1 VDDDDS
7 IREFI
12 GMALEDAGFDVEMA
26 EDGLRALEIARRR
39 TPSVILLDMR
49 MGGMDGRGF
58 AAAYRAGPGDQA
70 PILVLT
76 AARDA
81 AASAAEIR
89 ADAYLEKPFDLK
101 ELLDMVE
108 DLCGTRRAA
117 RSQRE
122 GPKASGV
129 T

>member
-1 VDDDDS
+1 MSRRRRVLVVDDDDS

-58 AAAYRAGPGDQA
+58 AAAYR
-70 PILVLT
+70 
-76 AARDA
+76 
-81 AASAAEIR
+81 
-89 ADAYLEKPFDLK
+89 
-101 ELLDMVE
+101 
-108 DLCGTRRAA
+108 
-117 RSQRE
+117 
-122 GPKASGV
+122 
-129 T
+129 